1 MKADHSTFARAG
13 FGLIALIFL
22 AGCAGGP
29 AWGGF
34 SKRPSDADIALAIQ
48 RNEPVEAPAEP
59 AQLSPPRRPMK
70 TEVSVS
76 DENK

>member
-1 MKADHSTFARAG
+1 MKFAPANLIRAG
-13 FGLIALIFL
+13 LGLAALTLL

-34 SKRPSDADIALAIQ
+34 SKRPSDADIAVAI
-48 RNEPVEAPAEP
+48 RSNDPVEPPAPAP
-59 AQLSPPRRPMK
+59 QLAPPSRPMK

-76 DENK
+76 DDNR